1 MMGLNLQNDLLVA
14 KQNGC
19 LFVIQSSYSLN
30 YYDSII

>member
-1 MMGLNLQNDLLVA
+1 MMGLNLQNDLLKA

-19 LFVIQSSYSLN
+19 QFVLQITYCLY